1 MRANNLHWTLGTV
14 LIVFSKFFRSFVF
27 VTLVLLASGSL
38 SAVEPRPD
46 PVAADQLKQLNDQ
59 TIIGN
64 RVSLGS
70 DWSQYRDGAEKATWT
85 LAGLWGW
92 PISDWQ
98 DWGVRF
104 KLPFVYQR
112 SDDASDHAEV
122 GGVGDF
128 EIGTGPAFRLNDT
141 WRTAGGIELHGDT
154 ASNRAIAE
162 SVWRLKQGWG
172 VSHDVTN
179 WLTLTFNADYNHSI
193 VERDDVRPQSYLELA
208 LPVTL
213 ILPGHWS
220 IGARYR
226 ATVDFENGD
235 RWSHTVN
242 AGIAKRLSKVPIV
255 LSASLEKPL
264 AGSGK
269 EFQVSITIVYY
280 FLRYHALKRSN

>member
-1 MRANNLHWTLGTV
+1 MRADNLHSALV
-14 LIVFSKFFRSFVF
+14 CCFLVFSEFFRSFLL
-27 VTLVLLASGSL
+27 VTLVLLASSSL
-38 SAVEPRPD
+38 SAVERPTD

-112 SDDASDHAEV
+112 SDEASDHAEV

-141 WRTAGGIELHGDT
+141 WRTGGGIELHGDT
-154 ASNRAIAE
+154 ASDRALAE
-162 SVWRLKQGWG
+162 SVWRLKTGWG
-172 VSHDVTN
+172 VSHDITD
-179 WLTLTFNADYNHSI
+179 WLTLTFNADYSHSI
-193 VERDDVRPQSYLELA
+193 VEKHDVQPQSYFELA
-208 LPVTL
+208 LPATL
-213 ILPGHWS
+213 ILPNDWS
-220 IGARYR
+220 ISARYK

-242 AGIAKRLSKVPIV
+242 AGVAKRLSKVPIV

-269 EFQVSITIVYY
+269 EFQVSITVVYY
-280 FLRYHALKRSN
+280 FERYHSPK

>member
-46 PVAADQLKQLNDQ
+46 PVVAEQLKQLNDQ

-179 WLTLTFNADYNHSI
+179 WLTLTFNVDYNHSI

-213 ILPGHWS
+213 ILPDRWS